1 MRPDRPLLGAVA
13 CLAAGIALI
22 VGYCQG
28 ATSFNAAFPFAAST
42 LHIDLTTNGPAVFG
56 GIGLIALGLLLMAWA
71 LLAAIVSQIMR
82 LVGRDYDR
90 YDSIMDRDADLD
102 EDEPYTG
109 SLGLRESR
117 RLDEP
122 YTGSLG
128 LSESRHQS

>member
-28 ATSFNAAFPFAAST
+28 ATTLNAAFPFTAST

-56 GIGLIALGLLLMAWA
+56 GIGLIALGLLLLAWA

-90 YDSIMDRDADLD
+90 YGSILDRDTDPD
-102 EDEPYTG
+102 EDEPYPG
-109 SLGLRESR
+109 SLGLGESR
-117 RLDEP
+117 R
-122 YTGSLG
+122 
-128 LSESRHQS
+128 